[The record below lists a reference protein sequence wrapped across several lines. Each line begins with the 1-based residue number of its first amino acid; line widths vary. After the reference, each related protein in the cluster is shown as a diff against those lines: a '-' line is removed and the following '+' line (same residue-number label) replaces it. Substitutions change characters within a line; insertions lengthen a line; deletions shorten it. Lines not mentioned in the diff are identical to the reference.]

1 MSKLSKA
8 ESRRLDEAARAG
20 WLYYVAGK
28 TQDEIAKILT
38 TSRQTAQR
46 LVALSVSSGLV
57 KVRLD
62 HPIAHCMTLSKK
74 LQDRFNL
81 LSCEVVPSLSESP
94 NSTFGL
100 SQAGAAEIERQLI
113 SDTPK
118 IIAMGTGRVLR
129 ACIDELSSLSCPQH
143 RIVSLVGNMAS
154 DGSASQYDVVIHM
167 AERIKSNHYPMPL
180 PVIASGPDERAAW
193 QQQPHI
199 ANVFNQAKQADVILV
214 GIGNLGEKSPLHIDG
229 FISKSELQQLT
240 DLGAVGEVISWIF
253 NKDGN
258 VINCD
263 FNQRV
268 ASVPLDMS
276 SSKPVIGIAAGED
289 KVIAILGALRSKLI
303 NSLITNEYTAQRLLD
318 T

>member
-28 TQDEIAKILT
+28 TQDEIAKILA

-62 HPIAHCMTLSKK
+62 HPIANCMTLGKK

-81 LSCEVVPSLSESP
+81 LSCEVVPGLPDSP
-94 NSTFGL
+94 TSTFGL
-100 SQAGAAEIERQLI
+100 GQAGAAEIERQLI
-113 SDTPK
+113 SETPK
-118 IIAMGTGRVLR
+118 VIAMGTGRVLR
-129 ACIDELSSLSCPQH
+129 ACIDELSSLVYPQH

-154 DGSASQYDVVIHM
+154 DGSASKYDVVVHM
-167 AERIKSNHYPMPL
+167 AERIQASHYPMPL
-180 PVIASGPDERAAW
+180 PVIARRPDERSAW
-193 QQQPHI
+193 HQQPHI
-199 ANVFNQAKQADVILV
+199 SSVFNQAKQADVTFV
-214 GIGNLGEKSPLHIDG
+214 GIGNLGEKSPLHVDG
-229 FISKSELQQLT
+229 FISKDELQELSE
-240 DLGAVGEVISWIF
+240 LGAVGEVISWIF

-258 VINCD
+258 LINCD
-263 FNQRV
+263 INQRV
-268 ASVPLDMS
+268 ASVPLVIS
-276 SSKPVIGIAAGED
+276 SSKPVVGIAAGED